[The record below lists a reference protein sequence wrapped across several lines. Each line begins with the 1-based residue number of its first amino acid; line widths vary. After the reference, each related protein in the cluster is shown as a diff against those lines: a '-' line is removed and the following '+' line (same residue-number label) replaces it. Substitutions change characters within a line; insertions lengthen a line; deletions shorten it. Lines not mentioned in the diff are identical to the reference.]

1 MDEQLRAEALRV
13 YGRYATEVV
22 EALGFCPWARRA
34 REQGRVSP
42 QVLLS
47 SEPRPAEVLAMAD
60 AMFAGEHIDI
70 GLIILPRVSWDSVRF
85 RHFVA
90 QVREH
95 DAARQPG
102 PPALAMADFHPGIEP
117 DTSTPARLV
126 PFVRCSPDPTIQLV
140 RRAALEAVQG
150 SGSQGTSYAPQG
162 LLGMLEASAMPAAP
176 MHQRIAEA
184 NHETVL
190 RLGVAQ
196 VRALLDDIRA
206 DRDRAYARIAES
218 FPGSS

>member
-1 MDEQLRAEALRV
+1 
-13 YGRYATEVV
+13 
-22 EALGFCPWARRA
+22 
-34 REQGRVSP
+34 
-42 QVLLS
+42 
-47 SEPRPAEVLAMAD
+47 
-60 AMFAGEHIDI
+60 
-70 GLIILPRVSWDSVRF
+70 
-85 RHFVA
+85 
-90 QVREH
+90 
-95 DAARQPG
+95 
-102 PPALAMADFHPGIEP
+102 MADFHPGIEP

-140 RRAALEAVQG
+140 RRAAIEAVQG

-162 LLGMLEASAMPAAP
+162 LLGLLEASAMPAASAPP

-196 VRALLDDIRA
+196 VKALLDDIRA

-218 FPGSS
+218 FRGMG